1 MLFFPILKNKQPKR
15 KGRASFHDSPRD
27 QIGEASR
34 EERAPHAA
42 LIGSLTVEASFV
54 LPLFVMAIM
63 VLIFFIQAI
72 QIQVQIQKALFNQT
86 VKTAGYAYY
95 LSQTEIPTE
104 AEQFLEA
111 EFIKLNIVNELGTD
125 FFKNGYIVN
134 GKNGLILNLSNISD
148 EGVID
153 IALQYRMQVPFDI
166 FGVGKLNFV
175 ARARCRTWDG
185 KHSDITGYKGNMV
198 FVTPNGEVYHV
209 TDKCTYIAKSVS
221 SCNYYLISEKRNLSG
236 GIYYPCNVCTSS
248 REPIPL
254 QLVYYTNYGT
264 RYHLD
269 SLCSNL
275 NTNVFSMEEETAKK
289 KYRACSKCG
298 VAGGVDG

>member
-1 MLFFPILKNKQPKR
+1 MLFFPIFRKILIKR

-42 LIGSLTVEASFV
+42 FIGSLTVEASLV

-86 VKTAGYAYY
+86 VKTAGYSYY
-95 LSQTEIPTE
+95 LSKTEIPTE

-111 EFIKLNIVNELGTD
+111 EYIKLNIINELGTD
-125 FFKNGYIVN
+125 FFKNDYIVN
-134 GKNGLILNLSNISD
+134 GKNGLILNLTNISD
-148 EGVID
+148 EGIID

-175 ARARCRTWDG
+175 ARGRCRTWDG
-185 KHSDITGYKGNMV
+185 KHSDITGYKGKMV
-198 FVTPNGEVYHV
+198 YVTPNGEVYHES
-209 TDKCTYIAKSVS
+209 DKCTYIVKSVS
-221 SCNYYLISEKRNLSG
+221 NCNYHNIAEKRNLSG
-236 GIYYPCNVCTSS
+236 GIYYPCNVCAESKT
-248 REPIPL
+248 PIGM

-264 RYHLD
+264 RYHLEA
-269 SLCSNL
+269 LCPNL
-275 NTNVFSMEEETAKK
+275 NTNVFSMNEETAKK
-289 KYRACSKCG
+289 KYRPCSKCG
-298 VAGGVDG
+298 VAGGSDG